1 MSQQSDL
8 ELMRQVTRN
17 LLEDLNQQTKPN
29 NWRYWIPPASVALLL
44 FGCGAFCGVIITLAL
59 VR

>member
-8 ELMRQVTRN
+8 ELMRQINRQN
-17 LLEDLNQQTKPN
+17 LEDLARQQKGG
-29 NWRYWIPPASVALLL
+29 WRYWIPLAGVALLL